1 MAQAEFTAAAYNGFL
16 KEGKLM
22 AARCRGCGRLS
33 LPPRPL
39 CPQCHG
45 HEMEWAQLQGSG
57 RLAAFSCIAV
67 GTTAMLQEGYD
78 RNNPYCSAVVEL
90 DEGVRISA
98 RLLGV
103 EPGRPEDIRVGTP
116 VKAEFLHRGEGEK
129 EAALAFRPQA

>member
-1 MAQAEFTAAAYNGFL
+1 MAQAEFTAAAYNSFL

-22 AARCRGCGRLS
+22 AARCRGCGQLS
-33 LPPRPL
+33 LPPRAL

-45 HEMEWAQLQGSG
+45 HQMEWAQLQGTG

-90 DEGVRISA
+90 DEGVRVSA

-103 EPGRPEDIRVGTP
+103 EPSRPEDIRVGTP
-116 VKAEFLHRGEGEK
+116 VKAEFLHQGEDR